1 MPFTQWRIQRAR
13 AKQKRIALQM
23 LALSGVVRPSH
34 VEPRYS
40 VPLLKLKALN
50 QAQPYGVPSQ
60 TEPFHSANHPS
71 AVRRPAAK
79 EMMAALFTIDLS
91 PTQWFKRFDDARA
104 GIARS

>member
-1 MPFTQWRIQRAR
+1 MSFTQWRIQRAR

-50 QAQPYGVPSQ
+50 QAQPCEFLHRPNPSI
-60 TEPFHSANHPS
+60 
-71 AVRRPAAK
+71 RR
-79 EMMAALFTIDLS
+79 TIPPLS
-91 PTQWFKRFDDARA
+91 GARLQKK
-104 GIARS
+104 